1 MAPGAALC
9 EESSGR
15 IGAGVMSA
23 TEFELVSAFAVG
35 VVLAG
40 CWSLISGLVVMM
52 ALAAFGFP
60 VG

>member
-1 MAPGAALC
+1 
-9 EESSGR
+9 
-15 IGAGVMSA
+15 MSA
-23 TEFELVSAFAVG
+23 TGFGLVFALA

-40 CWSLISGLVVMM
+40 CWSLISGLVVIM

>member
-1 MAPGAALC
+1 
-9 EESSGR
+9 
-15 IGAGVMSA
+15 MSA
-23 TEFELVSAFAVG
+23 TEFEPVFALAVG